1 MALLDQVM
9 SGLRRKPAAEP
20 EDGHEGDDSLAG
32 DDYVPFKV
40 RFLAWWDGVET
51 EDILARE
58 SETKTEEKPKTAQ
71 TLVIDDG
78 SETSEKKDEA
88 LAARLDVLRR
98 LWGEGFTVPGGE
110 AFVTNMIEPCDLDP
124 SKSVLDLS
132 AGWGGSTRVIA
143 SAKDVPVFGMEPS
156 AELAEAG
163 MAISV
168 EQGLDEKA
176 PVKSYDIDDWKL
188 PGSGFECAIARE
200 VLFTVSDKAAFLKR
214 IRGGLAIGGHLVFTD
229 YVLTD
234 DEPPNDIVTAWRE
247 AEPVHPYPWTLEYYR
262 GSIGELGFE
271 VSLFEDITPQY
282 CRLATS
288 AWEKFMK
295 ELDKP
300 TLTRAFANA
309 MLLEAELWQK
319 RLAALKSGRVS
330 VLRVHAKKRETAT
343 MSEW

>member
-1 MALLDQVM
+1 MALLDQVI
-9 SGLRRKPAAEP
+9 SGLRRKPATQP
-20 EDGHEGDDSLAG
+20 QDGHEGEDSLAG

-58 SETKTEEKPKTAQ
+58 SETNTEEKPKTAQ
-71 TLVIDDG
+71 TLVIDDE
-78 SETSEKKDEA
+78 SETSEKEEA
-88 LAARLDVLRR
+88 LAVRLDVLRR
-98 LWGEGFTVPGGE
+98 LWGEGFVVPGGE
-110 AFVTNMIEPCDLDP
+110 AFVTNMIEPCELAP
-124 SKSVLDLS
+124 SMKVLDLS

-143 SAKDVPVFGMEPS
+143 KAKDVTVKGMEPS

-163 MAISV
+163 MAISA
-168 EQGLDEKA
+168 EHGLDEKA

-188 PGSGFECAIARE
+188 PGSGFQCAIARE
-200 VLFTVSDKAAFLKR
+200 VLFTVSDKTAFLKL
-214 IRGGLAIGGHLVFTD
+214 IRSGLAIGGHFVFTD

-234 DEPPNDIVTAWRE
+234 DDPPDDLVTSWRE
-247 AEPVHPYPWTLEYYR
+247 GEPIHPYPWTLEYYR
-262 GSIGELGFE
+262 SSMGDLGFE
-271 VSLFEDITPQY
+271 VSLFEDITPQF

-288 AWEKFMK
+288 AWDKFMK

-330 VLRVHAKKRETAT
+330 VLRVNAKKRETAT
-343 MSEW
+343 LSEW